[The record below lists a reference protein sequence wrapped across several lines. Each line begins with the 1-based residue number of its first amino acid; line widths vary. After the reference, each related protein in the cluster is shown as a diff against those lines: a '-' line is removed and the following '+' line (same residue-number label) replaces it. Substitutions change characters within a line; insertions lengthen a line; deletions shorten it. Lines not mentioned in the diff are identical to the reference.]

1 MLLGGIGL
9 YLNKFQSSI
18 AGKFSASAMSGASIK
33 QAFTY
38 LFTWLIIINVLVI
51 ALLITFAIQ
60 KYRYIVDEM
69 PNASD
74 DVKFDE
80 FTINKDLENMAQETA
95 FGNAVAN
102 NPFLNQPVTQEEPNN
117 NPAE

>member
-1 MLLGGIGL
+1 M
-9 YLNKFQSSI
+9 
-18 AGKFSASAMSGASIK
+18 
-33 QAFTY
+33 
-38 LFTWLIIINVLVI
+38 INVLVI

-60 KYRYIVDEM
+60 KYQYIVDEM

-80 FTINKDLENMAQETA
+80 FTINKDLENLAQETA

-102 NPFLNQPVTQEEPNN
+102 NPFLKDVHINQQETPNDTGV
-117 NPAE
+117 